1 MRVVYEARLYGTKR
15 VRLWIK
21 GTARRSA
28 AAVVT
33 EGAGVAAAV
42 VMPVG
47 MMMGGRILG
56 HAIRSASHSTMT
68 TQVAF
73 AAFAG
78 IVMMLAS
85 MAAYHIIFMRPI
97 LRHLQC

>member
-1 MRVVYEARLYGTKR
+1 M
-15 VRLWIK
+15 
-21 GTARRSA
+21 
-28 AAVVT
+28 
-33 EGAGVAAAV
+33 AAAV

-97 LRHLQC
+97 LRHLSPRPEFWPAWLPGPFGPSTAPGTIEP